1 MHHHPNGRALFNV
14 LETQNIIAGEANITI
29 IPRNAE
35 LLGQLVAA
43 RRREGGDE
51 INKIEPVNI
60 MLTYKTNIRIRQI
73 FSLSVKTPFKA
84 GSRLVACFCYL
95 CAA

>member
-1 MHHHPNGRALFNV
+1 MGAITFGTVIGLIAWLRVHQLAAGLCTITPNGRALFNV

-43 RRREGGDE
+43 
-51 INKIEPVNI
+51 
-60 MLTYKTNIRIRQI
+60 TQ
-73 FSLSVKTPFKA
+73 TPKA
-84 GSRLVACFCYL
+84 AMK
-95 CAA
+95 